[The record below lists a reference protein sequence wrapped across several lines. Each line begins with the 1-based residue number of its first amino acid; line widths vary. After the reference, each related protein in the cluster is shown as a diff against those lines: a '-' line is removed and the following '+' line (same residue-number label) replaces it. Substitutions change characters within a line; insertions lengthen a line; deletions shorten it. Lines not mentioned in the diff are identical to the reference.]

1 MSPGIRG
8 FVELRAFRNGC
19 QRGIMPFAKANA
31 ARYICDMS
39 GRSTSGSWLVRV
51 ALAAITVGGFTGV
64 AFAAWIGNG
73 SAMLMALTASGLS
86 WCF

>member
-1 MSPGIRG
+1 
-8 FVELRAFRNGC
+8 
-19 QRGIMPFAKANA
+19 MPFAKPNA
-31 ARYICDMS
+31 ARYICGMS
-39 GRSTSGSWLVRV
+39 GRSTSGRSWLVRV
-51 ALAAITVGGFTGV
+51 ALAAVAVGGFTGA